1 MQIGCVGENS
11 HAIEV
16 KLRSWSVSLLSGVD
30 LRFFFF
36 CSIPRKP
43 LTLVECHLFTFELID
58 NKVVADGFEETRAY
72 DDGRFS
78 HR

>member
-1 MQIGCVGENS
+1 MGENCD
-11 HAIEV
+11 AIEV
-16 KLRSWSVSLLSGVD
+16 MLSSWSLSLLSSVD
-30 LRFFFF
+30 LSFFF